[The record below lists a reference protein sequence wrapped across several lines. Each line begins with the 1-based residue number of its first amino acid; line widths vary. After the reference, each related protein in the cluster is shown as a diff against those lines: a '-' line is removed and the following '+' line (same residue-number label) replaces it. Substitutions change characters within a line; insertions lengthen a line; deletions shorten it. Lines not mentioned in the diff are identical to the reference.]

1 MNSGWRDLHFH
12 GNLSVTRN
20 FKKRLNPIWVAN
32 TCWCTGPIQITTV
45 NEIIRKI
52 ETLVLNTPQN
62 PYLNQA
68 TPKKCL
74 PKLTYPKQSRNQ
86 KFQSLKNPLG
96 FHVSKNHPRILS
108 APLLKI
114 TGFRKRGVQIFC
126 LMKPTKSGPLTNML
140 PVRRVKSSF
149 KLYKA

>member
-74 PKLTYPKQSRNQ
+74 PKINLPKTIPKSKISIPKKSPGFPCVQESP
-86 KFQSLKNPLG
+86 KNFISTPPKDHR
-96 FHVSKNHPRILS
+96 FSKKGGSDFLFNE
-108 APLLKI
+108 ANKI
-114 TGFRKRGVQIFC
+114 WTLDEYVACQE
-126 LMKPTKSGPLTNML
+126 S
-140 PVRRVKSSF
+140 
-149 KLYKA
+149 

>member
-1 MNSGWRDLHFH
+1 MNSGWRDLHLH

-74 PKLTYPKQSRNQ
+74 PKFTYPKQSRNQ
-86 KFQSLKNPLG
+86 KFQSQKNPLG
-96 FHVSKNHPRILS
+96 FHVSKNHSRILS

-114 TGFRKRGVQIFC
+114 TGFRKRGIQIFLFNEANKIWTLDEYVAC
-126 LMKPTKSGPLTNML
+126 QES
-140 PVRRVKSSF
+140 
-149 KLYKA
+149 